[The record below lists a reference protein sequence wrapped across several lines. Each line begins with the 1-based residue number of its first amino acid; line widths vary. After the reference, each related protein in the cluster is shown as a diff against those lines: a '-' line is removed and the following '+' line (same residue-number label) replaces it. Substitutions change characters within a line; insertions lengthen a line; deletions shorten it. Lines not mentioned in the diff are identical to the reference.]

1 MVFYLEAR
9 NILPTKSSESFYW
22 FLLNAEL
29 VAIWSINYTKSFLKG
44 RFCEKYYFDFVYRY
58 LQLVYSIVRGGL
70 IIKSFGKNLWK
81 KLYSS
86 LFGATVNETK

>member
-9 NILPTKSSESFYW
+9 NILPSKSSESFYW

-44 RFCEKYYFDFVYRY
+44 RFCEKYYFDFIYRY
-58 LQLVYSIVRGGL
+58 CQLVYSIVKGGS
-70 IIKSFGKNLWK
+70 IIKSLAKTYGKNSIQIYLA
-81 KLYSS
+81 LQ
-86 LFGATVNETK
+86 